1 MSSESGVK
9 HTYSPNVQAARGLSI
24 LLVLLSHFFHW
35 PRHAGTLGVSLFF
48 CISGYLITSILLD
61 EFQQNGTVNY
71 REFYLRRARRLLPL
85 AYVVILVT
93 TLIFIIL
100 RFCYPRLETFPDLLI
115 NQKQLLLS
123 ALFCLAYVGN
133 LFGHAHIGFNDLTF
147 PLGHFWSL
155 GVEEQFYIFWPGS
168 LVFMLRKYT
177 NSKMLKFVTVGIF
190 LSIVFRT
197 FLTLANKTVWTLP
210 TTYLDILLA
219 GAFIA
224 ILKFRFSV
232 FITKRIS
239 LYFMLPCVASL
250 IYIFYST
257 IAQADYSGMG
267 YVIISIA
274 VISGFICLLG
284 FPIFGSIKPLKWLG
298 DYSYSLYCIHWP
310 VYELCLFFFDNY
322 TIRLV
327 TAIASSFILSILSRK
342 YLEVIFWKSRFLAT
356 N

>member
-61 EFQQNGTVNY
+61 EFHQNGRVNF
-71 REFYLRRARRLLPL
+71 REFYLRRAKRLLPL

-93 TLIFIIL
+93 TLIFTIL
-100 RFCYPRLETFPDLLI
+100 RFYYPRLETFPDLQI

-123 ALFCLAYVGN
+123 ALFCLAYIGN
-133 LFGHAHIGFNDLTF
+133 LFGNAHLGFNDLTS

-155 GVEEQFYIFWPGS
+155 GVEEQFYIFWPGL
-168 LVFMLRKYT
+168 LVFMLRRYT
-177 NSKMLKFVTVGIF
+177 NSKMLKFVTAGVF
-190 LSIVFRT
+190 LAIVFRT
-197 FLTLANKTVWTLP
+197 LLTLANKTVWTLP
-210 TTYLDILLA
+210 TTYLDILLI
-219 GAFIA
+219 GAIIA
-224 ILKFRFSV
+224 ILKFKFSV

-239 LYFMLPCVASL
+239 VYFILPSL
-250 IYIFYST
+250 VSLTYIFYST
-257 IAQADYSGMG
+257 ISQADYSGLG

-322 TIRLV
+322 TIRLA
-327 TAIASSFILSILSRK
+327 TAIALSFILSILSRK